1 MQLEEATSFIEE
13 NAQKLLNV
21 EQVTL
26 YPVSARYALEAK
38 LVDSYA
44 VPRECQG
51 LSISDPDWRISSFYT
66 IEKFLYSFLD
76 GSTSTG
82 KERIRLKLETPVT
95 IAEQLISSCSSLLR
109 KDCQIAQQDLASV
122 LDIIDDAK
130 DYAVKMEAES
140 ISRRRQILSLVT
152 FLDIICFS

>member
-13 NAQKLLNV
+13 NTQKLLNV

-38 LVDSYA
+38 LSDSYA
-44 VPRECQG
+44 VSRESQG
-51 LSISDPDWRISSFYT
+51 LSVSDPDWIISSFYDL
-66 IEKFLYSFLD
+66 EKFLYSFLD

-95 IAEQLISSCSSLLR
+95 IAEQLISSCDSLLR
-109 KDCQIAQQDLASV
+109 KDCQIAQRDLASV
-122 LDIIDDAK
+122 LDIINDVK
-130 DYAVKMEAES
+130 DYAIKMEGES
-140 ISRRRQILSLVT
+140 ISRRRQILSLVN
-152 FLDIICFS
+152 FLDMICFS